1 MGAGFE
7 LSRLPR
13 TFQHAAKVVARPP
26 PTEESNLNT
35 PSHGRRRGT
44 GRGNDIQ
51 ACRRMCTSAA
61 AAKAR
66 LASPNVGAS
75 TTGGC
80 LGFKAGMLVP
90 PGIIS
95 VARAPTEVAVS
106 GLALLTAAA
115 AGERVSPKSECVSVS
130 DGLLSSCMSN
140 KITQR
145 AKLRWCEPAR

>member
-1 MGAGFE
+1 M
-7 LSRLPR
+7 
-13 TFQHAAKVVARPP
+13 
-26 PTEESNLNT
+26 
-35 PSHGRRRGT
+35 
-44 GRGNDIQ
+44 
-51 ACRRMCTSAA
+51 
-61 AAKAR
+61 
-66 LASPNVGAS
+66 GAS

-90 PGIIS
+90 LGIIS

-106 GLALLTAAA
+106 GPALLTAAA